1 MFLIHTLHLVVNSS
15 LPVCPLIFK
24 CYENKGPPEQ
34 AGTKKA
40 DDDLAEE
47 ARRKPWTRVAKHS
60 SLSHWLWVTLGLTLP
75 TDVFIIWNQALH
87 WPISGPIIT
96 LMERVEA

>member
-1 MFLIHTLHLVVNSS
+1 MYLIHTLHLVVNSS
-15 LPVCPLIFK
+15 LPVCPSIFK

-60 SLSHWLWVTLGLTLP
+60 SLGDLGPDASYRCFHHLESGL
-75 TDVFIIWNQALH
+75 ALAH
-87 WPISGPIIT
+87 LRTYYHSNG
-96 LMERVEA
+96 AG